1 MNYLLLASTL
11 AALGTAI
18 GHSWLGE
25 TKILRPLY
33 HERTNEGVLKSAA
46 TRRILRA
53 VFHLPTVAWAL
64 TGILTFGF
72 VWHGTTP
79 PLWFVIYGA
88 TLYGLSAIGNFWG
101 LRRLFIGNILLTLA
115 AVLLVVGSL

>member
-1 MNYLLLASTL
+1 MNFLLLGSTL

-33 HERTNEGVLKSAA
+33 GERINEGVLKSAA
-46 TRRILRA
+46 TRRTLRA
-53 VFHLPTVAWAL
+53 VFHLPSVMWGA

-72 VWHGTTP
+72 TWHGTTP

-88 TLYGLSAIGNFWG
+88 VIYGVSAIGNLWG
-101 LRRLFIGNILLTLA
+101 LRRIHIGNILLTLA
-115 AVLLVVGSL
+115 AIFLVAGSN